1 MGGNGNEV
9 GEFEAES
16 RGRKIVVSV
25 GVNGTS
31 AGVRLSDTALETSDE
46 ELASRIVRLYTLAYL
61 RWQLV
66 QSQELNRPDDQGDRS
81 MFPSQAQVAAYAELI
96 DF

>member
-1 MGGNGNEV
+1 VGGNGKQV
-9 GEFEAES
+9 GDFEAES

-25 GVNGTS
+25 GINGAS
-31 AGVRLSDTALETSDE
+31 AGVRLSDKALEISDE
-46 ELASRIVRLYTLAYL
+46 ELASRIVHLNTLAYM

-66 QSQELNRPDDQGDRS
+66 QSRELSRPDDQGRGGI
-81 MFPSQAQVAAYAELI
+81 FPAQAQVAAYAELI